1 MSPSWVAPAISIG
14 TSIFGGMKAS
24 SAAKKQAKAQNE
36 AAWRQFEY
44 NTELWE
50 MSKDKLKA
58 DHAYLIDKI
67 DIAKKNEQ
75 TLAAYTDK
83 VANQKYQHNLA
94 IRDYQQKSLQK
105 QYEKS
110 EQLYGARINQN
121 EMSAQN
127 AREGANRR
135 FFELQQEVAFQN
147 EDAELAMLEKRGA
160 QAVKGQSGGSLGK
173 SLQNIAAR
181 RGVQYA
187 RLTETIVSG
196 ATDLESQLREI
207 ALDKSAANMSAWAQR
222 MLKPG
227 VLPKPPAPLPT
238 PVSEYQMPRPLE
250 EFDFGPAPVLG
261 ATASVS
267 AAGSSAFW
275 GSAASGIGKG
285 IAGLAGTINLGGGGG
300 LTNTTSIWSGKDLD
314 PGMSYYEIG

>member
-36 AAWRQFEY
+36 AAWKQFEY

-67 DIAKKNEQ
+67 DIAKKNEMM
-75 TLAAYTDK
+75 LAAYTDK
-83 VANQKYQHNLA
+83 VADQKYKYNLQ

-105 QYEKS
+105 QYQKS

-147 EDAELAMLEKRGA
+147 EDAELETIERQGA
-160 QAVKGQSGGSLGK
+160 QIAEGQTGRGLGK
-173 SLQNIAAR
+173 SLQSIAAK
-181 RGVQYA
+181 RGMQYA
-187 RLTETIVSG
+187 RFTETILSG
-196 ATDLESQLREI
+196 ATDLESQLKEI
-207 ALDKSAANMSAWAQR
+207 ALDKSAANMSAWAQK

-227 VLPKPPAPLPT
+227 VLPTPPKPIPT

-250 EFDFGPAPVLG
+250 DFDFGPAPVLG

-267 AAGSSAFW
+267 AAGSAAFW
-275 GSAASGIGKG
+275 GSATSGIGKG
-285 IAGLAGTINLGGGGG
+285 LAGLAGNINLGGGGG
-300 LTNTTSIWSGKDLD
+300 GGGGDYGGYYTTEGTDTVWNYD
-314 PGMSYYEIG
+314 P